1 MPERHLFAMLILREV
16 SPLRAWML
24 FLLLALAAGL
34 ALLLLPLPRPHL
46 PPVLLLKPPPVSQRI
61 LPLPQ

>member
-1 MPERHLFAMLILREV
+1 MKSKPKSLMPERHLFAMLILREV

-34 ALLLLPLPRPHL
+34 ALLLLPLPATVSDAL
-46 PPVLLLKPPPVSQRI
+46 TGVLHV
-61 LPLPQ
+61 

>member
-34 ALLLLPLPRPHL
+34 ALLFLPLPA
-46 PPVLLLKPPPVSQRI
+46 PVSDA
-61 LPLPQ
+61 LTGVLHV

>member
-34 ALLLLPLPRPHL
+34 ALLLLPLPA
-46 PPVLLLKPPPVSQRI
+46 PVSDA
-61 LPLPQ
+61 LTGVLHV